1 MQRIIDNEKE
11 YRRKEYN
18 MNLSVNTA
26 LGEFTFKLSQASVIY
41 LLGVAQQ
48 LEDEGDVKIPECIKP
63 KIAVD
68 AAALE
73 HADKKDLGER
83 IAGLI
88 NELGISQRELADRIG
103 VTEVSMSRYIRGD
116 RTPKGPIIADM
127 ATALNTTTDYLLGV
141 EKKDDEEK
149 QKELLSLT
157 DDQEE
162 FEPQDFGDA
171 LEEFEQ
177 KQKRAWNETSGGTY
191 GSGDGKYKGFLFIR
205 CEHCGETRGF
215 NAKVPIDEYKCSECG
230 GKTKL
235 IGLRPAHLDC
245 DCGKHWK
252 YQTNETA
259 DVLTINCINC
269 GQPVDMMLNARRT
282 AYTSIGGGAT
292 RKGNGWHSRITT
304 AKYRW

>member
-1 MQRIIDNEKE
+1 
-11 YRRKEYN
+11 

-26 LGEFTFKLSQASVIY
+26 LGEFTFKLSQTSVIY
-41 LLGVAQQ
+41 LLGLAQQ
-48 LEDEGDVKIPECIKP
+48 LEDEGDEKIPEYAKS
-63 KIAVD
+63 KVAVD

-73 HADKKDLGER
+73 HVDGKDLGER
-83 IAGLI
+83 IAGLLKQ
-88 NELGISQRELADRIG
+88 LGITQRELAERIG
-103 VTEVSMSRYIRGD
+103 ITEVSMSRYIRGD
-116 RTPKGPIIADM
+116 RTPKGPVVANM
-127 ATALNTTTDYLLGV
+127 ATALNTTTDYLLGIG
-141 EKKDDEEK
+141 ESNEEK
-149 QKELLSLT
+149 QEELSLPEDEAET
-157 DDQEE
+157 R
-162 FEPQDFGDA
+162 DFGEA

-177 KQKRAWNETSGGTY
+177 KQKRAWNETGGAVY
-191 GSGDGKYKGFLFIR
+191 KPADGKYKGFLFIK

-245 DCGKHWK
+245 ECGKHWK

-282 AYTSIGGGAT
+282 ADTSIGGGNT
-292 RKGNGWHSRITT
+292 RKDTGGYKRIST
-304 AKYRW
+304 ARHKW

>member
-1 MQRIIDNEKE
+1 
-11 YRRKEYN
+11 

-26 LGEFTFKLSQASVIY
+26 LGEFTFKLSQTSVIY

-48 LEDEGDVKIPECIKP
+48 LEDEGDTKIPEYAKP
-63 KIAVD
+63 KVTVD
-68 AAALE
+68 AAAL
-73 HADKKDLGER
+73 DRVDRKDLGER
-83 IAGLI
+83 ITGLLD
-88 NELGISQRELADRIG
+88 ELGITQRELAERIG
-103 VTEVSMSRYIRGD
+103 ITEVSMSRYIRGD
-116 RTPKGPIIADM
+116 RTPKGPVVANM

-141 EKKDDEEK
+141 GEGDERK
-149 QKELLSLT
+149 QEELLFPP
-157 DDQEE
+157 DDQEDE
-162 FEPQDFGDA
+162 VETQDFGEV

-177 KQKRAWNETSGGTY
+177 KQKRAWNETPGAAHGPA
-191 GSGDGKYKGFLFIR
+191 DGKYKGFLFIR

>member
-1 MQRIIDNEKE
+1 
-11 YRRKEYN
+11 

-26 LGEFTFKLSQASVIY
+26 LGEFTFKLSQTSVIY
-41 LLGVAQQ
+41 LLGLAQQ
-48 LEDEGDVKIPECIKP
+48 LEDEGDEKIPEYAKS
-63 KIAVD
+63 KVAVD

-73 HADKKDLGER
+73 HVDGKDLGER
-83 IAGLI
+83 IAGLLKQ
-88 NELGISQRELADRIG
+88 LGITQRELAERIG
-103 VTEVSMSRYIRGD
+103 ITEVSMSRYIRGD
-116 RTPKGPIIADM
+116 RTPKGPVVANM
-127 ATALNTTTDYLLGV
+127 ATALNTTTDYLLGIG
-141 EKKDDEEK
+141 ESNEEK
-149 QKELLSLT
+149 QEELSLPEDEAET
-157 DDQEE
+157 R
-162 FEPQDFGDA
+162 DFGEA

-177 KQKRAWNETSGGTY
+177 KQKRAWNETGGAAY
-191 GSGDGKYKGFLFIR
+191 KPADGKYKGFLFIK

-245 DCGKHWK
+245 ECGKHWK

-282 AYTSIGGGAT
+282 AYTSIGGYST
-292 RKGNGWHSRITT
+292 KGNQRI
-304 AKYRW
+304 

>member
-1 MQRIIDNEKE
+1 
-11 YRRKEYN
+11 

-26 LGEFTFKLSQASVIY
+26 LGEFTFKLSQTSVIY
-41 LLGVAQQ
+41 LLGLAQQ
-48 LEDEGDVKIPECIKP
+48 LEDEGDEKIPEYAKS
-63 KIAVD
+63 KVAVD

-73 HADKKDLGER
+73 HVDGKDLGER
-83 IAGLI
+83 IAGLLKQ
-88 NELGISQRELADRIG
+88 LGITQRELAERIG
-103 VTEVSMSRYIRGD
+103 ITEVSMSRYIRGD
-116 RTPKGPIIADM
+116 RTPKGPVVANM
-127 ATALNTTTDYLLGV
+127 ATALNTTTDYLLGIG
-141 EKKDDEEK
+141 ESNEEK
-149 QKELLSLT
+149 QEELSLPEDEAET
-157 DDQEE
+157 R
-162 FEPQDFGDA
+162 DFGEA

-177 KQKRAWNETSGGTY
+177 KQKRAWNETGGAVY
-191 GSGDGKYKGFLFIR
+191 KPADGKYKGFLFIK

-245 DCGKHWK
+245 ECGKHWK

-282 AYTSIGGGAT
+282 AYTSIGGGNT
-292 RKGNGWHSRITT
+292 RKDTGGYKRIST
-304 AKYRW
+304 ARHKW

>member
-1 MQRIIDNEKE
+1 
-11 YRRKEYN
+11 

-26 LGEFTFKLSQASVIY
+26 LGEFTFKLSQTSVIY
-41 LLGVAQQ
+41 LLGLAQQ
-48 LEDEGDVKIPECIKP
+48 LEDEGDTKIPEYAKS
-63 KIAVD
+63 KVAVD

-73 HADKKDLGER
+73 HVDGKDLGER
-83 IAGLI
+83 IAGLLKQ
-88 NELGISQRELADRIG
+88 LGITQRELAERIG
-103 VTEVSMSRYIRGD
+103 ITEVSMSRYIRGD
-116 RTPKGPIIADM
+116 RTPKGPVVANM
-127 ATALNTTTDYLLGV
+127 ATALNTTTDYLLGIG
-141 EKKDDEEK
+141 ESNEEK
-149 QKELLSLT
+149 QEELSLPEDEAET
-157 DDQEE
+157 R
-162 FEPQDFGDA
+162 DFGEA

-177 KQKRAWNETSGGTY
+177 KQKRAWNEIGGAVY
-191 GSGDGKYKGFLFIR
+191 KPADGKYKGFLFIK

-245 DCGKHWK
+245 ECGKHWK

-282 AYTSIGGGAT
+282 AYTSIGGGNT
-292 RKGNGWHSRITT
+292 RKDTGGYKRIST
-304 AKYRW
+304 ARHKW

>member
-1 MQRIIDNEKE
+1 
-11 YRRKEYN
+11 

-26 LGEFTFKLSQASVIY
+26 LGEFTFKLSQTSVIY
-41 LLGVAQQ
+41 LLGLAQQ
-48 LEDEGDVKIPECIKP
+48 LEDEGDEKIPEYAKS
-63 KIAVD
+63 KVAVD

-73 HADKKDLGER
+73 HVDGKDLGER
-83 IAGLI
+83 IAGLLKQ
-88 NELGISQRELADRIG
+88 LGITQRELAERIG
-103 VTEVSMSRYIRGD
+103 ITEVSMSRYIRGD
-116 RTPKGPIIADM
+116 RTPKGPVVANM
-127 ATALNTTTDYLLGV
+127 ATALNTTTDYLLGIG
-141 EKKDDEEK
+141 ESNEEK
-149 QKELLSLT
+149 QEELSFPEDEAET
-157 DDQEE
+157 R
-162 FEPQDFGDA
+162 DFGEA

-177 KQKRAWNETSGGTY
+177 KQKRAWNETGGAVY
-191 GSGDGKYKGFLFIR
+191 KPADGKYKGFLFIK

-245 DCGKHWK
+245 ECGKHWK

-282 AYTSIGGGAT
+282 AYTSIGGGNT
-292 RKGNGWHSRITT
+292 RKDTGGYKRIST
-304 AKYRW
+304 ARHKW

>member
-1 MQRIIDNEKE
+1 
-11 YRRKEYN
+11 

-26 LGEFTFKLSQASVIY
+26 LGEFTFKLSQTSIIY
-41 LLGVAQQ
+41 LLGLAQQ
-48 LEDEGDVKIPECIKP
+48 LEDEGDAKIQEHIKP
-63 KIAVD
+63 KVVSD
-68 AAALE
+68 AICAE
-73 HADKKDLGER
+73 RVNEKDLGER
-83 IAGLI
+83 ITGLL

-103 VTEVSMSRYIRGD
+103 ITEVSMSRYIRGD
-116 RTPKGPIIADM
+116 RTPKGPIIANM
-127 ATALNTTTDYLLGV
+127 AMALDTTTDYLLGV

-149 QKELLSLT
+149 QEELLFPA
-157 DDQEE
+157 DDQDKED
-162 FEPQDFGDA
+162 EPQDFGDA

-177 KQKRAWNETSGGTY
+177 KRKRAWNETSGETY

-245 DCGKHWK
+245 ECGKHWK

-292 RKGNGWHSRITT
+292 RKGNGGYSRITT

>member
-1 MQRIIDNEKE
+1 
-11 YRRKEYN
+11 

-26 LGEFTFKLSQASVIY
+26 LGEFTFKLSQTSVIY
-41 LLGVAQQ
+41 LLGLAQQ
-48 LEDEGDVKIPECIKP
+48 LEDEGDEKIPEYAKS
-63 KIAVD
+63 KVAVD

-73 HADKKDLGER
+73 HVDGKDLGER
-83 IAGLI
+83 IAGLLKQ
-88 NELGISQRELADRIG
+88 LGITQRELAERIG
-103 VTEVSMSRYIRGD
+103 ITEVSMSRYIRGD
-116 RTPKGPIIADM
+116 RTPKGPVVANM
-127 ATALNTTTDYLLGV
+127 ATALNTTTDYLLGIG
-141 EKKDDEEK
+141 ESNEEK
-149 QKELLSLT
+149 QEELSLPEDEAET
-157 DDQEE
+157 R
-162 FEPQDFGDA
+162 DFGEV

-177 KQKRAWNETSGGTY
+177 KQKRTWNETRGAVY
-191 GSGDGKYKGFLFIR
+191 KPADGKYKGFLFIK

-245 DCGKHWK
+245 ECGKHWK

-282 AYTSIGGGAT
+282 AYTSIGGGHT
-292 RKGNGWHSRITT
+292 RPDTGGYKRIST
-304 AKYRW
+304 ARHKW

>member
-1 MQRIIDNEKE
+1 
-11 YRRKEYN
+11 

-26 LGEFTFKLSQASVIY
+26 LGEFTFKLSQTSGIY
-41 LLGVAQQ
+41 LLGLAQQ
-48 LEDEGDVKIPECIKP
+48 LEDEGDTKIPEYAKS
-63 KIAVD
+63 KAAVD
-68 AAALE
+68 AVALE
-73 HADKKDLGER
+73 RVDGKDLGER
-83 IAGLI
+83 IAGLL
-88 NELGISQRELADRIG
+88 EQLGITQRELANRIG
-103 VTEVSMSRYIRGD
+103 ITEVSMSRYIRGD
-116 RTPKGPIIADM
+116 RTPKGPVVANM
-127 ATALNTTTDYLLGV
+127 ATALNTTTDYLLGIG
-141 EKKDDEEK
+141 ESNEEK
-149 QKELLSLT
+149 QEELSLPEDEAET
-157 DDQEE
+157 R
-162 FEPQDFGDA
+162 DFGEA

-177 KQKRAWNETSGGTY
+177 KQKRAWNETGGAVY
-191 GSGDGKYKGFLFIR
+191 KPADGKYKGFLFIK

-245 DCGKHWK
+245 ECGKHWK

-282 AYTSIGGGAT
+282 AYTSIGGGT
-292 RKGNGWHSRITT
+292 PRKGIGGYSRITT

>member
-1 MQRIIDNEKE
+1 
-11 YRRKEYN
+11 

-26 LGEFTFKLSQASVIY
+26 LGEFTFKLSQTSVIY
-41 LLGVAQQ
+41 LLGLAQQ
-48 LEDEGDVKIPECIKP
+48 LEDEGDTKIPEYAKS
-63 KIAVD
+63 KVAVD

-73 HADKKDLGER
+73 HVDGKDLGER
-83 IAGLI
+83 IAGLLKQ
-88 NELGISQRELADRIG
+88 LGITQRELAERIG
-103 VTEVSMSRYIRGD
+103 ITEVSMSRYIRGD
-116 RTPKGPIIADM
+116 RTPKGPVVANM
-127 ATALNTTTDYLLGV
+127 ATALNTTTDYLLGIG
-141 EKKDDEEK
+141 ESNEEK
-149 QKELLSLT
+149 QEELSLPEDEAET
-157 DDQEE
+157 R
-162 FEPQDFGDA
+162 DFGEA

-177 KQKRAWNETSGGTY
+177 KQKRAWNETGGAVY
-191 GSGDGKYKGFLFIR
+191 KPADGKYKGFLFIK

-245 DCGKHWK
+245 ECGKHWK

-282 AYTSIGGGAT
+282 AYTSIGGGQYEK
-292 RKGNGWHSRITT
+292 RHGRI
-304 AKYRW
+304 